1 MVTSSGKPWR
11 WWVNWNTQKTIS
23 SDFFSG
29 ISLGNPTK
37 RYKKIVPGSSTLLL
51 QIKQKA
57 PKNRF
62 ILPFSNCPFQLK
74 TERDPGTHLTP
85 RYKSLPS
92 FSPKKTKSQCHQ
104 LWKFLPS
111 LCVPSCVLV
120 LKINFCPSVLKKNVT
135 RKRRCIHHPPSPS
148 SNWPSSPEVRRIA
161 TWPFPWAP
169 VKWYKSK
176 AMIPRNA
183 PSSNAPY
190 PWRNFFGCWIFFSGG
205 GWHKQKICGKP
216 TTTGCFGSLCC
227 GVFFLG
233 VGWSLTEALKKFCWG
248 EFDPDSFALG
258 CFNAANSDHPWSN
271 ARS

>member
-120 LKINFCPSVLKKNVT
+120 LKILFVLWVFKTKTVT
-135 RKRRCIHHPPSPS
+135 RERLPMHPPPTITIFQPGAAHSNLAVSLSPG
-148 SNWPSSPEVRRIA
+148 EVVQVQGHDTTQRALFQRA
-161 TWPFPWAP
+161 VPWA
-169 VKWYKSK
+169 
-176 AMIPRNA
+176 NFLLL
-183 PSSNAPY
+183 
-190 PWRNFFGCWIFFSGG
+190 NFFFRWQ
-205 GWHKQKICGKP
+205 WK
-216 TTTGCFGSLCC
+216 
-227 GVFFLG
+227 
-233 VGWSLTEALKKFCWG
+233 
-248 EFDPDSFALG
+248 
-258 CFNAANSDHPWSN
+258 
-271 ARS
+271 